1 MTSRTLC
8 ITIAVACF
16 ALMSQ
21 VAVNAQAT
29 VYVDSGAA
37 ATNYEGTGVTAGT
50 SGGVAQIVVTPD
62 NSLTH
67 AVIVTAPGVAGEAW
81 TSVEGGLSADS
92 SNGNSSLVVDNTGI
106 FLGTDTSGL
115 SIADSG
121 TSATLL
127 VESAESMSSKGLD
140 INQTRTILSGGTDG
154 TTLTLDDSGATF
166 ENTFTGGPARVH
178 GVADGIA
185 PFDAVNRRQLDSV
198 ETVMSSG
205 IASIAALAAIPGPVG
220 CKMYS
225 IGLGY
230 GHFGGQNA
238 GAIGLKANLPKSNV
252 SLAVGGGFSENA
264 SPAYNAGISLS
275 F

>member
-16 ALMSQ
+16 ALLSQ

-81 TSVEGGLSADS
+81 TSVEGGLSAVS
-92 SNGNSSLVVDNTGI
+92 SNGNSSLFVDDAGS

-115 SIADSG
+115 TIADSG

-127 VESAESMSSKGLD
+127 VESGESMISHGLD
-140 INQTRTILSGGTDG
+140 INETRTILSGGTDS
-154 TTLTLDDSGATF
+154 TTLTLDDFGATF
-166 ENTFTGGPARVH
+166 QDSLGGPARVH

-198 ETVMSSG
+198 ETAISSG

-238 GAIGLKANLPKSNV
+238 GAVGLKANLPKSNV